1 MNRYGKNYEN
11 IPYDEG
17 YDMNTFST
25 YDCTGLI
32 PSAITDFREVE
43 AYEDLYP
50 YLPADEE
57 VGDYF
62 DDYNNLIYNSLYSQ
76 YNCSYKKYKYYN
88 CCNI

>member
-1 MNRYGKNYEN
+1 
-11 IPYDEG
+11 
-17 YDMNTFST
+17 MNTFST

-62 DDYNNLIYNSLYSQ
+62 DDYNNR
-76 YNCSYKKYKYYN
+76 
-88 CCNI
+88 

>member
-11 IPYDEG
+11 IPFDEG
-17 YDMNTFST
+17 FDMNTFST

-50 YLPADEE
+50 YLPTDEE

-62 DDYNNLIYNSLYSQ
+62 DDYRD
-76 YNCSYKKYKYYN
+76 KH
-88 CCNI
+88 